1 MTKTRYEGA
10 ILKNKSQGTIVVP
23 VFVAEM
29 TPTGDFEPFD
39 FIKVQATLPNVRH
52 KRGASASDMLS
63 NLWYSSLSL
72 SLFLSLRTNK
82 AAET

>member
-1 MTKTRYEGA
+1 MTETRYEGA
-10 ILKNKSQGTIVVP
+10 ILQNKLQGTPVVP

-39 FIKVQATLPNVRH
+39 FRKVQATLPNVRH

-63 NLWYSSLSL
+63 NLWYSLSL
-72 SLFLSLRTNK
+72 SLPLFENQ
-82 AAET
+82 